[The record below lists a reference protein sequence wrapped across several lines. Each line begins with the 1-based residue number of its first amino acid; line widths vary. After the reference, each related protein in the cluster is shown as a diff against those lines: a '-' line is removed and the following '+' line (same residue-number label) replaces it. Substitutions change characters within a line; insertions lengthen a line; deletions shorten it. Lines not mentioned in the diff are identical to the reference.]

1 MKWTEK
7 AWKQIIPLYKKI
19 LEMPFNQ
26 ELLNGTLAVEKF
38 KFYMAQDAYYLG
50 EFGKALSTISGRM
63 EKLEHVLEFSQFAAG
78 AIVVERA
85 LHENYFKTLGIPENI
100 EPSPS
105 WLLYTNYLLKE
116 AKYGDVAVAVAAV
129 LPCFWIYKKVGDH
142 IFEQQSQVKSN
153 PYKNWIDTY
162 AGEEFAV
169 SVRKAITITDELAE
183 QSSSSTQEAMFK
195 AFEMASRLE
204 WMFWDSAF
212 RLEKWPVQ
220 GPS

>member
-7 AWKQIIPLYKKI
+7 AWEQISPLYKKI

-26 ELLNGTLAVEKF
+26 ELLNGILPVEKF

-63 EKLEHVLEFSQFAAG
+63 DKMEHVLDFSQFAAG

-85 LHENYFKTLGIPENI
+85 LHESYFKTLGIPDNI

-105 WLLYTNYLLKE
+105 CLLYTNYLLKE

-142 IFEQQSQVKSN
+142 IFEQQSEVQNN

-162 AGEEFAV
+162 AGEEFAA
-169 SVRKAITITDELAE
+169 SVHKAIAITDELAE
-183 QSSSSTQEAMFK
+183 HSSSSTQETMFK

-204 WMFWDSAF
+204 WMFWDSAY
-212 RLEKWPVQ
+212 RLEQWPV
-220 GPS
+220 